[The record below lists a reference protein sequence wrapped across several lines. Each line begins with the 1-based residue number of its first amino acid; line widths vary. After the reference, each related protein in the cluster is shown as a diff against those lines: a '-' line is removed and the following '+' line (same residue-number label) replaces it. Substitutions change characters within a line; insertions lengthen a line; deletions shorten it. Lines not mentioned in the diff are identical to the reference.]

1 MAGEIPIHGFATQ
14 IYLPS
19 KQGQKLKNSVLLQ
32 FSQVD
37 PKLYL
42 AWTAHFLKNSDTSG
56 RISYYN
62 ARFHKGGGW
71 GVAKCSEGCLVNE
84 TLKSKNTGTYNRSC
98 CRFVR
103 SLGSLSNR
111 VFERCT
117 STGSEVF
124 SLYVCLD
131 AN

>member
-1 MAGEIPIHGFATQ
+1 MDSPPKF
-14 IYLPS
+14 IYRANRHKSS
-19 KQGQKLKNSVLLQ
+19 KIQFCCN
-32 FSQVD
+32 FSQVEL
-37 PKLYL
+37 KLYL
-42 AWTAHFLKNSDTSG
+42 AWTAHFLKNSDMSG
-56 RISYYN
+56 RISHYD

-71 GVAKCSEGCLVNE
+71 VGEGVAKCSEGCLVNE
-84 TLKSKNTGTYNRSC
+84 TLKSKNTGTFIGLVAV
-98 CRFVR
+98 FVG

>member
-1 MAGEIPIHGFATQ
+1 MDSPPKF
-14 IYLPS
+14 IYRANRDKSS
-19 KQGQKLKNSVLLQ
+19 KIQFCCN

-56 RISYYN
+56 RISYYD

-84 TLKSKNTGTYNRSC
+84 TLKSKNTGTYNWSC
-98 CRFVR
+98 CRFCWITR
-103 SLGSLSNR
+103 EFKQPR
-111 VFERCT
+111 F
-117 STGSEVF
+117 
-124 SLYVCLD
+124 
-131 AN
+131 